1 MIDTFPTRIT
11 RLRKNAGMSQADLAR
26 RLHIKRSS
34 IQAWENGSS
43 YPSTD
48 NLIAL
53 SKLFHVSTDYLL
65 ARTSSK
71 VLYLDEYAENE
82 RALIYDMLAFFDRR
96 HEQAKRE
103 NRFKRPGTK

>member
-65 ARTSSK
+65 DYNSQQTVCLDNYSADEQLIILRMLQYFDTTASSSRTN
-71 VLYLDEYAENE
+71 AE
-82 RALIYDMLAFFDRR
+82 
-96 HEQAKRE
+96 
-103 NRFKRPGTK
+103 